1 MRRPLLPLS
10 LLTAAVILAGCT
22 GEPAPSRP
30 GGTVDDNTTMTL
42 ADSVEPSTLNPVQGF
57 APYGGSR
64 MYDGLVDYTAGRTLK
79 PVLATDLPQ
88 PSADGRSW
96 TVKLHERVK
105 FSDGSPLTAADVA
118 AEYNEVLD
126 PVVKTPLRPDFD
138 MLAGVVA
145 VDDLT
150 VRFDLSFPFPS
161 FPNRLVLGVIP
172 HTASPTDPRP
182 PGTGAY
188 AVSGWDK
195 GKQLVL
201 GLNKN
206 YYGVPPKV
214 VKVTVVF
221 VPDDATRIDRMKAGD
236 FDGIEVPPQQAV
248 AVAKFDGVKVIT
260 EDTADYRA
268 VSLPAGSVTGD
279 RSVRLA
285 LNFAVDRK
293 DLIGTALGG
302 KGTPAYTPMPDS
314 LPEFVDPQATYRFD
328 RSAAGR
334 ILDQAGWVAG
344 ADGVRAKGG
353 VRAAFTV
360 SYPAGDMERK
370 AIAQAF
376 AAQLRPVGFDVTAV
390 ADAGAGAAPGAAQV
404 VAGGDPFDPD
414 LSLRAVLRSGG
425 AANVTGYSDQSVD
438 AALDSAH
445 KAADPAARATAFRAV
460 QRAYIGDPSMVTLA
474 FVTHTY
480 AVHDNWSGSVAI
492 TEPAVHGPLSWGP
505 WWNLEAWTIR

>member
-1 MRRPLLPLS
+1 MRRLLLPVS
-10 LLTAAVILAGCT
+10 LLAAAVVLAGCT
-22 GEPAPSRP
+22 GEPAPNRP

-42 ADSVEPSTLNPVQGF
+42 ADSAEPTTLNPVQGF

-64 MYDGLVDYTAGRTLK
+64 MYDGLVDYTADRVLK
-79 PVLATDLPQ
+79 PALATDLPQ

-105 FSDGSPLTAADVA
+105 FSDGSPLTAADVV
-118 AEYNEVLD
+118 AEYNAVLD
-126 PVVKTPLRPDFD
+126 PAVKSPLRPDFD

-150 VRFDLSFPFPS
+150 VRFDLSFAFPTFPS
-161 FPNRLVLGVIP
+161 LLVLGVIP
-172 HTASPTDPRP
+172 HTAAPTDPQP

-188 AVSGWDK
+188 ALSGWDK

-221 VPDDATRIDRMKAGD
+221 VADDATRIDRMRLGD

-268 VSLPAGSVTGD
+268 VSLPASNPVTGD
-279 RSVRLA
+279 RAVRLA

-293 DLIGTALGG
+293 DLIGTAFGG

-328 RSAAGR
+328 RAAAGR
-334 ILDQAGWVAG
+334 ILDQAGWTAG
-344 ADGVRAKGG
+344 SDGIRVKGG

-360 SYPAGDMERK
+360 GYPAGDMERK

-376 AAQLRPVGFDVTAV
+376 AAQLRPVGFDVTATP
-390 ADAGAGAAPGAAQV
+390 DAGPAAAQI
-404 VAGGDPFDPD
+404 VAGGNPFDPD
-414 LSLRAVLRSGG
+414 LALRPVLHTGG
-425 AANVTGYSDQSVD
+425 ADNSTGYSDPTVD

-445 KAADPAARATAFRAV
+445 KATDPAARATAFRAV

-492 TEPAVHGPLSWGP
+492 TEPAVHSPLTWGP
-505 WWNLEAWTIR
+505 WWNLETWTIR

>member
-1 MRRPLLPLS
+1 MRRLLLPVS
-10 LLTAAVILAGCT
+10 LLTAAVVVAACT

-42 ADSVEPSTLNPVQGF
+42 ADSAEPSTLNPVQGF
-57 APYGGSR
+57 APQGGSR
-64 MYDGLVDYTAGRTLK
+64 MYDGLVGYTADRTLR
-79 PVLATDLPQ
+79 PVLATELPQ

-96 TVKLHERVK
+96 TVKLHQKVR
-105 FSDGSPLTAADVA
+105 FSDGSLLTAADVVT
-118 AEYNEVLD
+118 EYNAVLN
-126 PVVKTPLRPDFD
+126 PAVKSPLRPDFD
-138 MLAGVVA
+138 MLTGVTA
-145 VDDLT
+145 VDELT
-150 VRFDLSFPFPS
+150 VRFDLAFPFPS
-161 FPNRLVLGVIP
+161 FPTRLVLGIVP
-172 HTASPTDPRP
+172 HTATPADPQP

-188 AVSGWDK
+188 AVTTWDK

-201 GLNKN
+201 GLNKY

-214 VKVTVVF
+214 VKVTVAF
-221 VPDDATRIDRMKAGD
+221 VSDDAKRIERMRNGD
-236 FDGIEVPPQQAV
+236 FDGIEVPPDEAV

-268 VSLPAGSVTGD
+268 VTLPSSNPVTAD

-334 ILDQAGWVAG
+334 ILDQAGWLAG
-344 ADGVRAKGG
+344 TDGIRSKDG

-360 SYPAGDMERK
+360 GYPAGDLERR

-376 AAQLRPVGFDVTAV
+376 AKQLRAVGFDVTATQ
-390 ADAGAGAAPGAAQV
+390 DAGPDAVQIV
-404 VAGGDPFDPD
+404 SGGNPFDPG
-414 LSLRAVLRSGG
+414 LAIRSVLRTGG
-425 AANVTGYSDQSVD
+425 SANTTGYTNPGVD
-438 AALDSAH
+438 TALDAAH
-445 KAADPAARATAFRAV
+445 KATDPAARATAFRSA
-460 QRAYIGDPSMVTLA
+460 QRAYIGDPSLVTLA

-480 AVHDNWSGSVAI
+480 AIHDNWSGSVPI
-492 TEPAVHGPLSWGP
+492 TEPSVHGPLTWGP
-505 WWNLEAWTIR
+505 WWNMETWTVR